1 MATYYSS
8 IARSYSSTA
17 GGPWSDVMS
26 QEPWHSAHR
35 TKITPTISQSG
46 ATAAEVMANVCVDDE
61 NTFGVRYAGF
71 ISPPLAQRYTFTAK
85 ISDAAT
91 DKAERVRLW
100 IDNVLVIDQW
110 ASLSATNGGSA
121 GAYQGTL
128 DFSTA
133 NTHHDLVL
141 EYKETKQSGNTKAKV
156 ELYYQTGEQ
165 TTGDTLDECKA
176 AFSDTA
182 CDTCDT
188 VASHRCRYDGDMV
201 LVPSARLFQRHD
213 LAFNIFHTGGL
224 FATYYDN
231 HATFPYSGTTPDK
244 DGGVAS
250 VSVTGTKTTDYTAG
264 CTVGCL
270 KGSSCPGTGFAC
282 TCVVSSG
289 QVTSVTIDTAGYG
302 YSAEDPPTVNC
313 AGGAGQSFF
322 VNLDF
327 AEGHVGGALSP
338 AKAVVE
344 PMVDWS
350 GASATDRPY
359 PDSVSNGQFSVRW
372 MGFVKPS
379 RTDEYTFHVPLYGAE
394 SPYSVASER
403 VRLWVDNELIIDQW
417 ASLGLTVGGVKTGSV
432 PSGTLSF
439 PKADDYYSIQLD
451 YKVVDATQIKRGWRL
466 EWENKADRLP
476 ALYGAAAVNSS
487 DAVARGPIRSESLM
501 QAIVTSHVQRDDRSV
516 WVSLSLF
523 LSLFLSVSLSLS
535 LSLLAPRP
543 LLPLLSLYLSR
554 ALSDDVCMHA
564 HARIHSGHRLL

>member
-8 IARSYSSTA
+8 IEPSYSSTA
-17 GGPWSDVMS
+17 VGP
-26 QEPWHSAHR
+26 SAHR

-85 ISDAAT
+85 ISDDT
-91 DKAERVRLW
+91 DERVRLW

-110 ASLSATNGGSA
+110 TSLSATNGGSA

-188 VASHRCRYDGDMV
+188 VASHRCRYAGDMV

-231 HATFPYSGTTPDK
+231 HATFPYGGTTPDK

-250 VSVTGTKTTDYTAG
+250 VSVAGTKTTDYDTG

-270 KGSSCPGTGFAC
+270 KGNSCPGTGFTC

-289 QVTSVTIDTAGYG
+289 VVQSVTVTAAGSG

-313 AGGAGQSFF
+313 AGGAGS
-322 VNLDF
+322 
-327 AEGHVGGALSP
+327 
-338 AKAVVE
+338 
-344 PMVDWS
+344 
-350 GASATDRPY
+350 
-359 PDSVSNGQFSVRW
+359 
-372 MGFVKPS
+372 
-379 RTDEYTFHVPLYGAE
+379 
-394 SPYSVASER
+394 
-403 VRLWVDNELIIDQW
+403 
-417 ASLGLTVGGVKTGSV
+417 
-432 PSGTLSF
+432 
-439 PKADDYYSIQLD
+439 
-451 YKVVDATQIKRGWRL
+451 
-466 EWENKADRLP
+466 
-476 ALYGAAAVNSS
+476 
-487 DAVARGPIRSESLM
+487 
-501 QAIVTSHVQRDDRSV
+501 
-516 WVSLSLF
+516 
-523 LSLFLSVSLSLS
+523 
-535 LSLLAPRP
+535 
-543 LLPLLSLYLSR
+543 
-554 ALSDDVCMHA
+554 
-564 HARIHSGHRLL
+564 